1 MSRTLKIRKRAAT
14 LSLCTVRSALDG
26 SELLLFQ
33 KVLPYSFQQ
42 EDFDESWHTWGWKE
56 VNSQKPLRSFLFS
69 EDLREVSVVKHP
81 MPESI
86 PRNVWV
92 VSWKWGGQGPVA
104 GWRKWYKEFRL
115 FAQSFPEA
123 PFLGDF
129 SQRDVAP
136 FILQAFAHEKRR
148 DAIIARGDEERRLVV
163 SGHERWSRRLWPG
176 ALHAAVKRTGQPL
189 KCVIF
194 FFEEWKAA
202 YIGVLLYIEASIQ
215 DDPYRNYFP

>member
-1 MSRTLKIRKRAAT
+1 MSRTLKIRNRAAT
-14 LSLCTVRSALDG
+14 LSLCTARSALDG

-92 VSWKWGGQGPVA
+92 SSRPCIQGPVA

-194 FFEEWKAA
+194 FFEESKAA

-215 DDPYRNYFP
+215 DDPYRNYFS